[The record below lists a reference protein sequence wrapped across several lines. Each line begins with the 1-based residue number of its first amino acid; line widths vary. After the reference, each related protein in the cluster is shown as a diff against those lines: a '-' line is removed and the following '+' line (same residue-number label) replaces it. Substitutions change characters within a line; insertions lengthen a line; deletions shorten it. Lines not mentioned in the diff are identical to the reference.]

1 MRLLA
6 LAVLGFLGCGRF
18 GFEELEPDG
27 VVDGGV
33 RELDGGHGDDG
44 GNAFGADAALPN
56 CFDVA
61 CLRLIVDRASFLRDN
76 NTWYPAM
83 TSAYV
88 LDRYEVTVARFREF
102 VAAGFGT
109 RASPP
114 DIGAGAHVAIA
125 SSGWTSDWS
134 TILPV
139 STEDLAYR
147 VSSIPDATFTP
158 NSGSNERLPI
168 VGVTWYEAFA
178 FCIWDGGFLP
188 SAAEWNYAAAAGS
201 EQRTFPW
208 GSYNCGPSCANS
220 CVNGGAG
227 ACPSAGVQA
236 VGYTT
241 SSPGKWTQWDLA
253 GNVAELSAD
262 RPPSAT
268 YSPPTPC
275 DNCADMRSQTNR
287 VAHGGS
293 WDDYYQ
299 HVTASF
305 DTFVTARS
313 DKVGF
318 RCARL
323 P

>member
-158 NSGSNERLPI
+158 NSGSNERMPI

-178 FCIWDGGFLP
+178 FCIWDGGRLP
-188 SAAEWNYAAAAGS
+188 TVAEHEAAAFGGE
-201 EQRTFPW
+201 EQRPYPW
-208 GSYNCGPSCANS
+208 GAAYDSTKVATGSIESIGSHSPAGDARWGHSDLVGNVDEWALDYFGELPLPCTNCAQIAPSPTRILLGGSFLGPSNQYGQTGLLHGTGPAQRN
-220 CVNGGAG
+220 
-227 ACPSAGVQA
+227 
-236 VGYTT
+236 
-241 SSPGKWTQWDLA
+241 
-253 GNVAELSAD
+253 
-262 RPPSAT
+262 AT
-268 YSPPTPC
+268 
-275 DNCADMRSQTNR
+275 
-287 VAHGGS
+287 
-293 WDDYYQ
+293 
-299 HVTASF
+299 
-305 DTFVTARS
+305 
-313 DKVGF
+313 VGF
-318 RCARL
+318 RCARDR
-323 P
+323 